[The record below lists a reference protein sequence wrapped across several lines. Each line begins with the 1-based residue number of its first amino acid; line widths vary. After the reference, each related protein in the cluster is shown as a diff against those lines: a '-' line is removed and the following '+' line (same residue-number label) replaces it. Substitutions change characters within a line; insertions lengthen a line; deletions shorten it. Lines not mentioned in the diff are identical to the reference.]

1 MYSCIKSFMDNDK
14 ENGLLLLDMPTGF
27 GKTYSVIKY
36 IAEFIK
42 ENSDTG
48 KKIFFITTLKK
59 NLPVEELKRR
69 LDEMELLHLFEE
81 RVIELKSN
89 VDTVVA
95 NYNSSMYNDIP
106 LEIRNSEEFKN
117 FKADVEFLKKHT
129 GQNSDLVRSVRN
141 NFSNNNERIFRSH
154 LQNIF
159 TRNFPSIKER
169 LLAIKTDSAWQW
181 VGKLYP
187 SVFTSEKQV
196 IFMSMDKFICPH
208 STIVEKGYYFYNSK
222 ISNGALVFIDEFDA
236 TKGTILK
243 NIIEN
248 GLKEKIDYIELF
260 NHIYAVL
267 RNKTFPESLFVP
279 SAHRMN
285 SDYKDQSLKDVL
297 KDLIKLADEIYDT
310 YSLNF
315 NHKTENAENDSANF
329 LFNDHRY
336 ISVLSGQNKFISI
349 SSDENDSV
357 NRITFSTRKPEEKN
371 SIQMLLSKLRGFIS
385 YFQITVSI
393 LATNYVHLRNE
404 RSNNGDDE
412 YTYDSAIRSVLAEF
426 DLGTV
431 YENYLFTQVKMLRT
445 KSRNSIAGSDF
456 DFSLYENGFRYY
468 SFENSPDY
476 DFKSIISMFSFS
488 QTPERIL
495 TKLCEK
501 AKVIGVSATATL
513 PSVLCNYDLDY
524 LSHKMG
530 AAYSH
535 ISADD
540 RERLKNEFANSQQGY
555 KDIAV
560 HAELFDSSNYSVSLW
575 DQVFD
580 DSELAKAAYDHV
592 ERSLSSAD
600 GGEDN
605 KYNHQRYFRIA
616 LAFKKFWEHED
627 IRSFLCMLNK
637 HPKRNDKFL
646 DINVLYY
653 LFELITERLCDV
665 RKTVCLL
672 DGEGYDDKKSDIA
685 KKLTNGEKLF
695 VISVYQTIGAGQN
708 LQYDIPDAVRDSL
721 IQTNSWNRSTK
732 KDFDAIY
739 LDLPTNL
746 TVNIWNDSHI
756 GTEDFV
762 KYIFETE
769 YLQENGEISDEIARQ
784 NIKEA
789 FGRSFCR
796 KKFMGK
802 TYKDKP
808 SVCYY
813 ATKQIV
819 QAIGRICRT
828 NMKQPDIYVFA
839 DADICNYFHVGIAE
853 NRLLNREVTALIDKI
868 NEHGAAE
875 IPDPDLISHG
885 ELCSV
890 RVNKFINSMIR
901 EEWDRNKMK
910 QWEKLREIVLKTPT
924 ATKEDYQNFTISQS
938 YIQMSEPADKYYYS
952 QEEDYNRIKIRFA
965 PSRDF
970 PCEVSAKAAKLDRI
984 LLFSGMTEYFT
995 AKGRALTFAPNEYI
1009 MSPALFNNIYKG
1021 ALGEAA
1027 GWVWFRNVLGIQLD
1041 MIREPALFEL
1051 FDYKVPGLPVYV
1063 DFKNWHDT
1071 TRFDEKGTMNK
1082 VVRKARE
1089 CRAECV
1095 IIANILADGSYD
1107 TRVTHDGEIT
1117 IVRCPSIMTDNGT
1130 TVTENVEAAE
1140 VIRRCIN
1147 NVRNSHE

>member
-1 MYSCIKSFMDNDK
+1 
-14 ENGLLLLDMPTGF
+14 
-27 GKTYSVIKY
+27 
-36 IAEFIK
+36 
-42 ENSDTG
+42 
-48 KKIFFITTLKK
+48 
-59 NLPVEELKRR
+59 
-69 LDEMELLHLFEE
+69 MELSHLFEE
-81 RVIELKSN
+81 RVIKLESN
-89 VDTVVA
+89 VDTVIA
-95 NYNSSMYNDIP
+95 NYDSSMYNDIS

-141 NFSNNNERIFRSH
+141 NFSNNNERIFRAY
-154 LQNIF
+154 LQNTF
-159 TRNFPSIKER
+159 ARNFPSIKER

-196 IFMSMDKFICPH
+196 IFMSMDKFICSH
-208 STIVEKGYYFYNSK
+208 STIVEKSYYFYNSK

-260 NHIYAVL
+260 NRIYAVL
-267 RNKTFPESLFVP
+267 RNKTFPERLFIP
-279 SAHRMN
+279 SVYRMN

-404 RSNNGDDE
+404 RANNGEDE
-412 YTYDSAIRSVLAEF
+412 YTYDSAIHSVLAEF
-426 DLGTV
+426 NLGTV
-431 YENYLFTQVKMLRT
+431 YENYLFAQVKMLRT

-540 RERLKNEFANSQQGY
+540 RERLKCEFTNSQQGY
-555 KDIAV
+555 KDITV

-592 ERSLSSAD
+592 ERSLSSDD
-600 GGEDN
+600 GRDDN

-627 IRSFLCMLNK
+627 IRSFLCVLNK
-637 HPKRNDKFL
+637 HPKKNDKLLEL
-646 DINVLYY
+646 DVLYY
-653 LFELITERLCDV
+653 LFGLITEEQPSDV
-665 RKTVCLL
+665 KRYIRLL
-672 DGEGYDDKKSDIA
+672 DGDGYDDKKSDI
-685 KKLTNGEKLF
+685 
-695 VISVYQTIGAGQN
+695 
-708 LQYDIPDAVRDSL
+708 
-721 IQTNSWNRSTK
+721 TK
-732 KDFDAIY
+732 
-739 LDLPTNL
+739 N
-746 TVNIWNDSHI
+746 
-756 GTEDFV
+756 
-762 KYIFETE
+762 
-769 YLQENGEISDEIARQ
+769 
-784 NIKEA
+784 
-789 FGRSFCR
+789 
-796 KKFMGK
+796 
-802 TYKDKP
+802 
-808 SVCYY
+808 
-813 ATKQIV
+813 
-819 QAIGRICRT
+819 
-828 NMKQPDIYVFA
+828 
-839 DADICNYFHVGIAE
+839 
-853 NRLLNREVTALIDKI
+853 
-868 NEHGAAE
+868 
-875 IPDPDLISHG
+875 
-885 ELCSV
+885 
-890 RVNKFINSMIR
+890 
-901 EEWDRNKMK
+901 
-910 QWEKLREIVLKTPT
+910 
-924 ATKEDYQNFTISQS
+924 
-938 YIQMSEPADKYYYS
+938 
-952 QEEDYNRIKIRFA
+952 
-965 PSRDF
+965 
-970 PCEVSAKAAKLDRI
+970 
-984 LLFSGMTEYFT
+984 
-995 AKGRALTFAPNEYI
+995 
-1009 MSPALFNNIYKG
+1009 
-1021 ALGEAA
+1021 
-1027 GWVWFRNVLGIQLD
+1027 
-1041 MIREPALFEL
+1041 
-1051 FDYKVPGLPVYV
+1051 
-1063 DFKNWHDT
+1063 
-1071 TRFDEKGTMNK
+1071 
-1082 VVRKARE
+1082 
-1089 CRAECV
+1089 
-1095 IIANILADGSYD
+1095 
-1107 TRVTHDGEIT
+1107 
-1117 IVRCPSIMTDNGT
+1117 
-1130 TVTENVEAAE
+1130 
-1140 VIRRCIN
+1140 
-1147 NVRNSHE
+1147 

>member
-1 MYSCIKSFMDNDK
+1 
-14 ENGLLLLDMPTGF
+14 
-27 GKTYSVIKY
+27 
-36 IAEFIK
+36 
-42 ENSDTG
+42 
-48 KKIFFITTLKK
+48 
-59 NLPVEELKRR
+59 
-69 LDEMELLHLFEE
+69 MELSHLFEE
-81 RVIELKSN
+81 RVIKLESN
-89 VDTVVA
+89 VDTVIA
-95 NYNSSMYNDIP
+95 NYDSSMYNDIS

-141 NFSNNNERIFRSH
+141 NFSNNNERIFRAY
-154 LQNIF
+154 LQNTF
-159 TRNFPSIKER
+159 ARNFPSIKER

-196 IFMSMDKFICPH
+196 IFMSMDKFICSH
-208 STIVEKGYYFYNSK
+208 STIVEKSYYFYNSK

-260 NHIYAVL
+260 NRIYAVL
-267 RNKTFPESLFVP
+267 RNKTFPERLFIP
-279 SAHRMN
+279 SVYRMN

-404 RSNNGDDE
+404 RANNGEDE
-412 YTYDSAIRSVLAEF
+412 YTYDSAIHSVLAEF
-426 DLGTV
+426 NLGTV
-431 YENYLFTQVKMLRT
+431 YENYLFAQVKMLRT

-540 RERLKNEFANSQQGY
+540 RERLKCEFTNSQQGY
-555 KDIAV
+555 KDITV

-592 ERSLSSAD
+592 ERSLSSDD
-600 GGEDN
+600 GRDDN

-627 IRSFLCMLNK
+627 IRSFLCVLNK
-637 HPKRNDKFL
+637 HPKRM
-646 DINVLYY
+646 INCLNLMY
-653 LFELITERLCDV
+653 FIT
-665 RKTVCLL
+665 CL
-672 DGEGYDDKKSDIA
+672 A
-685 KKLTNGEKLF
+685 
-695 VISVYQTIGAGQN
+695 
-708 LQYDIPDAVRDSL
+708 
-721 IQTNSWNRSTK
+721 
-732 KDFDAIY
+732 
-739 LDLPTNL
+739 
-746 TVNIWNDSHI
+746 
-756 GTEDFV
+756 
-762 KYIFETE
+762 
-769 YLQENGEISDEIARQ
+769 
-784 NIKEA
+784 
-789 FGRSFCR
+789 
-796 KKFMGK
+796 
-802 TYKDKP
+802 
-808 SVCYY
+808 
-813 ATKQIV
+813 
-819 QAIGRICRT
+819 
-828 NMKQPDIYVFA
+828 
-839 DADICNYFHVGIAE
+839 
-853 NRLLNREVTALIDKI
+853 
-868 NEHGAAE
+868 
-875 IPDPDLISHG
+875 
-885 ELCSV
+885 
-890 RVNKFINSMIR
+890 
-901 EEWDRNKMK
+901 
-910 QWEKLREIVLKTPT
+910 
-924 ATKEDYQNFTISQS
+924 
-938 YIQMSEPADKYYYS
+938 
-952 QEEDYNRIKIRFA
+952 
-965 PSRDF
+965 
-970 PCEVSAKAAKLDRI
+970 
-984 LLFSGMTEYFT
+984 
-995 AKGRALTFAPNEYI
+995 
-1009 MSPALFNNIYKG
+1009 
-1021 ALGEAA
+1021 
-1027 GWVWFRNVLGIQLD
+1027 
-1041 MIREPALFEL
+1041 
-1051 FDYKVPGLPVYV
+1051 
-1063 DFKNWHDT
+1063 
-1071 TRFDEKGTMNK
+1071 
-1082 VVRKARE
+1082 
-1089 CRAECV
+1089 
-1095 IIANILADGSYD
+1095 
-1107 TRVTHDGEIT
+1107 
-1117 IVRCPSIMTDNGT
+1117 
-1130 TVTENVEAAE
+1130 
-1140 VIRRCIN
+1140 
-1147 NVRNSHE
+1147 

>member
-1 MYSCIKSFMDNDK
+1 MQYLTFC
-14 ENGLLLLDMPTGF
+14 
-27 GKTYSVIKY
+27 
-36 IAEFIK
+36 
-42 ENSDTG
+42 
-48 KKIFFITTLKK
+48 
-59 NLPVEELKRR
+59 
-69 LDEMELLHLFEE
+69 
-81 RVIELKSN
+81 
-89 VDTVVA
+89 
-95 NYNSSMYNDIP
+95 
-106 LEIRNSEEFKN
+106 
-117 FKADVEFLKKHT
+117 
-129 GQNSDLVRSVRN
+129 
-141 NFSNNNERIFRSH
+141 
-154 LQNIF
+154 
-159 TRNFPSIKER
+159 
-169 LLAIKTDSAWQW
+169 
-181 VGKLYP
+181 
-187 SVFTSEKQV
+187 
-196 IFMSMDKFICPH
+196 
-208 STIVEKGYYFYNSK
+208 GYYWHLHGSAF
-222 ISNGALVFIDEFDA
+222 
-236 TKGTILK
+236 
-243 NIIEN
+243 
-248 GLKEKIDYIELF
+248 
-260 NHIYAVL
+260 
-267 RNKTFPESLFVP
+267 SL
-279 SAHRMN
+279 
-285 SDYKDQSLKDVL
+285 
-297 KDLIKLADEIYDT
+297 
-310 YSLNF
+310 
-315 NHKTENAENDSANF
+315 
-329 LFNDHRY
+329 
-336 ISVLSGQNKFISI
+336 
-349 SSDENDSV
+349 
-357 NRITFSTRKPEEKN
+357 
-371 SIQMLLSKLRGFIS
+371 FIS

-540 RERLKNEFANSQQGY
+540 RERLKNEFAISQQGY

-605 KYNHQRYFRIA
+605 KYNHQRYFRTA

-828 NMKQPDIYVFA
+828 NMKQPDIYG
-839 DADICNYFHVGIAE
+839 N
-853 NRLLNREVTALIDKI
+853 TAQS
-868 NEHGAAE
+868 
-875 IPDPDLISHG
+875 PQ
-885 ELCSV
+885 
-890 RVNKFINSMIR
+890 IR
-901 EEWDRNKMK
+901 N
-910 QWEKLREIVLKTPT
+910 
-924 ATKEDYQNFTISQS
+924 
-938 YIQMSEPADKYYYS
+938 
-952 QEEDYNRIKIRFA
+952 
-965 PSRDF
+965 
-970 PCEVSAKAAKLDRI
+970 
-984 LLFSGMTEYFT
+984 
-995 AKGRALTFAPNEYI
+995 
-1009 MSPALFNNIYKG
+1009 
-1021 ALGEAA
+1021 
-1027 GWVWFRNVLGIQLD
+1027 
-1041 MIREPALFEL
+1041 
-1051 FDYKVPGLPVYV
+1051 
-1063 DFKNWHDT
+1063 
-1071 TRFDEKGTMNK
+1071 
-1082 VVRKARE
+1082 
-1089 CRAECV
+1089 
-1095 IIANILADGSYD
+1095 
-1107 TRVTHDGEIT
+1107 
-1117 IVRCPSIMTDNGT
+1117 
-1130 TVTENVEAAE
+1130 
-1140 VIRRCIN
+1140 
-1147 NVRNSHE
+1147 

>member
-36 IAEFIK
+36 IAEYMK
-42 ENSDTG
+42 ENSNNG

-59 NLPVEELKRR
+59 NLPVDELKRR
-69 LDEMELLHLFEE
+69 LDEMELSHLFEE
-81 RVIELKSN
+81 RVIKLESN
-89 VDTVVA
+89 VDTVIA
-95 NYNSSMYNDIP
+95 NYDSSMYNDIS

-141 NFSNNNERIFRSH
+141 NFSNNNERIFRAY
-154 LQNIF
+154 LQNTF
-159 TRNFPSIKER
+159 ARNFPSIKER

-196 IFMSMDKFICPH
+196 IFMSMDKFICSH
-208 STIVEKGYYFYNSK
+208 STIVEKSYYFYNSK

-267 RNKTFPESLFVP
+267 KNKTFPERLFIP
-279 SAHRMN
+279 SVHRMN

-540 RERLKNEFANSQQGY
+540 RERLKLEFTNSQQGY
-555 KDIAV
+555 KDITV

-575 DQVFD
+575 NQVYD

-600 GGEDN
+600 EREDS
-605 KYNHQRYFRIA
+605 KYNHQRYFRIS

-646 DINVLYY
+646 DIDVLYY

-665 RKTVCLL
+665 RKTVRLL

-685 KKLTNGEKLF
+685 KKLANGEKLF

-721 IQTNSWNRSTK
+721 IQTNLWDRSAK

-828 NMKQPDIYVFA
+828 NMKQPDIYG
-839 DADICNYFHVGIAE
+839 N
-853 NRLLNREVTALIDKI
+853 TAQL
-868 NEHGAAE
+868 
-875 IPDPDLISHG
+875 
-885 ELCSV
+885 
-890 RVNKFINSMIR
+890 
-901 EEWDRNKMK
+901 
-910 QWEKLREIVLKTPT
+910 TPHCH
-924 ATKEDYQNFTISQS
+924 KKS
-938 YIQMSEPADKYYYS
+938 
-952 QEEDYNRIKIRFA
+952 
-965 PSRDF
+965 
-970 PCEVSAKAAKLDRI
+970 
-984 LLFSGMTEYFT
+984 
-995 AKGRALTFAPNEYI
+995 
-1009 MSPALFNNIYKG
+1009 
-1021 ALGEAA
+1021 
-1027 GWVWFRNVLGIQLD
+1027 D
-1041 MIREPALFEL
+1041 ML
-1051 FDYKVPGLPVYV
+1051 
-1063 DFKNWHDT
+1063 
-1071 TRFDEKGTMNK
+1071 
-1082 VVRKARE
+1082 
-1089 CRAECV
+1089 
-1095 IIANILADGSYD
+1095 
-1107 TRVTHDGEIT
+1107 
-1117 IVRCPSIMTDNGT
+1117 
-1130 TVTENVEAAE
+1130 
-1140 VIRRCIN
+1140 
-1147 NVRNSHE
+1147 

>member
-141 NFSNNNERIFRSH
+141 NFSNNNERIFRAYM
-154 LQNIF
+154 QNTF
-159 TRNFPSIKER
+159 ARNFPSIKER

-208 STIVEKGYYFYNSK
+208 STIVEKSYYFYNSK

-267 RNKTFPESLFVP
+267 KNKTFPERLFIP
-279 SAHRMN
+279 SVHRMN

-445 KSRNSIAGSDF
+445 KSRNSIAGSDI
-456 DFSLYENGFRYY
+456 DF
-468 SFENSPDY
+468 
-476 DFKSIISMFSFS
+476 
-488 QTPERIL
+488 
-495 TKLCEK
+495 
-501 AKVIGVSATATL
+501 
-513 PSVLCNYDLDY
+513 
-524 LSHKMG
+524 
-530 AAYSH
+530 
-535 ISADD
+535 
-540 RERLKNEFANSQQGY
+540 FA
-555 KDIAV
+555 
-560 HAELFDSSNYSVSLW
+560 L
-575 DQVFD
+575 
-580 DSELAKAAYDHV
+580 
-592 ERSLSSAD
+592 
-600 GGEDN
+600 
-605 KYNHQRYFRIA
+605 
-616 LAFKKFWEHED
+616 
-627 IRSFLCMLNK
+627 
-637 HPKRNDKFL
+637 
-646 DINVLYY
+646 
-653 LFELITERLCDV
+653 
-665 RKTVCLL
+665 
-672 DGEGYDDKKSDIA
+672 
-685 KKLTNGEKLF
+685 
-695 VISVYQTIGAGQN
+695 
-708 LQYDIPDAVRDSL
+708 
-721 IQTNSWNRSTK
+721 
-732 KDFDAIY
+732 
-739 LDLPTNL
+739 
-746 TVNIWNDSHI
+746 
-756 GTEDFV
+756 
-762 KYIFETE
+762 
-769 YLQENGEISDEIARQ
+769 
-784 NIKEA
+784 
-789 FGRSFCR
+789 
-796 KKFMGK
+796 
-802 TYKDKP
+802 
-808 SVCYY
+808 
-813 ATKQIV
+813 
-819 QAIGRICRT
+819 
-828 NMKQPDIYVFA
+828 
-839 DADICNYFHVGIAE
+839 
-853 NRLLNREVTALIDKI
+853 
-868 NEHGAAE
+868 
-875 IPDPDLISHG
+875 
-885 ELCSV
+885 
-890 RVNKFINSMIR
+890 
-901 EEWDRNKMK
+901 
-910 QWEKLREIVLKTPT
+910 
-924 ATKEDYQNFTISQS
+924 
-938 YIQMSEPADKYYYS
+938 
-952 QEEDYNRIKIRFA
+952 
-965 PSRDF
+965 
-970 PCEVSAKAAKLDRI
+970 
-984 LLFSGMTEYFT
+984 
-995 AKGRALTFAPNEYI
+995 
-1009 MSPALFNNIYKG
+1009 
-1021 ALGEAA
+1021 
-1027 GWVWFRNVLGIQLD
+1027 
-1041 MIREPALFEL
+1041 
-1051 FDYKVPGLPVYV
+1051 
-1063 DFKNWHDT
+1063 
-1071 TRFDEKGTMNK
+1071 
-1082 VVRKARE
+1082 
-1089 CRAECV
+1089 
-1095 IIANILADGSYD
+1095 
-1107 TRVTHDGEIT
+1107 
-1117 IVRCPSIMTDNGT
+1117 
-1130 TVTENVEAAE
+1130 
-1140 VIRRCIN
+1140 
-1147 NVRNSHE
+1147 

>member
-1 MYSCIKSFMDNDK
+1 MDI
-14 ENGLLLLDMPTGF
+14 
-27 GKTYSVIKY
+27 S
-36 IAEFIK
+36 
-42 ENSDTG
+42 
-48 KKIFFITTLKK
+48 
-59 NLPVEELKRR
+59 
-69 LDEMELLHLFEE
+69 HLFEE

-141 NFSNNNERIFRSH
+141 NFSNNNERIFRAY
-154 LQNIF
+154 LQNTF
-159 TRNFPSIKER
+159 ARNFPSIKER

-208 STIVEKGYYFYNSK
+208 STIVEKSYYFYNSK

-267 RNKTFPESLFVP
+267 KNKTFPERLFIP
-279 SAHRMN
+279 SVHRMN

-540 RERLKNEFANSQQGY
+540 RERLKNEFAISQQGY

-605 KYNHQRYFRIA
+605 KYNHQRYFRTA

-695 VISVYQTIGAGQN
+695 VISVY
-708 LQYDIPDAVRDSL
+708 
-721 IQTNSWNRSTK
+721 
-732 KDFDAIY
+732 
-739 LDLPTNL
+739 
-746 TVNIWNDSHI
+746 
-756 GTEDFV
+756 
-762 KYIFETE
+762 
-769 YLQENGEISDEIARQ
+769 
-784 NIKEA
+784 
-789 FGRSFCR
+789 
-796 KKFMGK
+796 
-802 TYKDKP
+802 
-808 SVCYY
+808 
-813 ATKQIV
+813 
-819 QAIGRICRT
+819 
-828 NMKQPDIYVFA
+828 
-839 DADICNYFHVGIAE
+839 
-853 NRLLNREVTALIDKI
+853 
-868 NEHGAAE
+868 
-875 IPDPDLISHG
+875 
-885 ELCSV
+885 
-890 RVNKFINSMIR
+890 
-901 EEWDRNKMK
+901 
-910 QWEKLREIVLKTPT
+910 
-924 ATKEDYQNFTISQS
+924 
-938 YIQMSEPADKYYYS
+938 
-952 QEEDYNRIKIRFA
+952 
-965 PSRDF
+965 
-970 PCEVSAKAAKLDRI
+970 
-984 LLFSGMTEYFT
+984 
-995 AKGRALTFAPNEYI
+995 
-1009 MSPALFNNIYKG
+1009 
-1021 ALGEAA
+1021 
-1027 GWVWFRNVLGIQLD
+1027 
-1041 MIREPALFEL
+1041 
-1051 FDYKVPGLPVYV
+1051 
-1063 DFKNWHDT
+1063 
-1071 TRFDEKGTMNK
+1071 
-1082 VVRKARE
+1082 
-1089 CRAECV
+1089 
-1095 IIANILADGSYD
+1095 
-1107 TRVTHDGEIT
+1107 
-1117 IVRCPSIMTDNGT
+1117 
-1130 TVTENVEAAE
+1130 
-1140 VIRRCIN
+1140 
-1147 NVRNSHE
+1147 

>member
-36 IAEFIK
+36 IAEYMK
-42 ENSDTG
+42 ENSNNG

-59 NLPVEELKRR
+59 NLPVEGLKRR
-69 LDEMELLHLFEE
+69 LDEMELSHLFEE
-81 RVIELKSN
+81 RVIKLESN
-89 VDTVVA
+89 VDTVIA
-95 NYNSSMYNDIP
+95 NYDSSMYNDIS

-141 NFSNNNERIFRSH
+141 NFSNNNERIFRAY
-154 LQNIF
+154 LQNTF
-159 TRNFPSIKER
+159 ARNFPSIKER

-196 IFMSMDKFICPH
+196 IFMSMDKFICSH
-208 STIVEKGYYFYNSK
+208 STIVEKSYYFYNSK

-260 NHIYAVL
+260 NRIYAVL
-267 RNKTFPESLFVP
+267 RNKTFPERLFIP
-279 SAHRMN
+279 SVYRMN

-404 RSNNGDDE
+404 RANNGEDE
-412 YTYDSAIRSVLAEF
+412 YTYDSAIHSVLAEF
-426 DLGTV
+426 NLGTV
-431 YENYLFTQVKMLRT
+431 YENYLFAQVKMLRT

-540 RERLKNEFANSQQGY
+540 RERLKCEFTNSQQGY
-555 KDIAV
+555 KDITV

-592 ERSLSSAD
+592 ERSLSSDD
-600 GGEDN
+600 GRDDN

-627 IRSFLCMLNK
+627 IRSFLCVLNK
-637 HPKRNDKFL
+637 HPKKNDKLLEL
-646 DINVLYY
+646 DVLYY
-653 LFELITERLCDV
+653 LFGLITEEQPSDV
-665 RKTVCLL
+665 KRYIRLL
-672 DGEGYDDKKSDIA
+672 DGDGYDDKKSDIT
-685 KKLTNGEKLF
+685 KKLANGEKLF

-708 LQYDIPDAVRDSL
+708 LQYDIPGAVRDSL
-721 IQTNSWNRSTK
+721 VQTNSWNRSTK

-746 TVNIWNDSHI
+746 TVNIWNDSHV

-828 NMKQPDIYVFA
+828 NMKQPVIYVFA

-853 NRLLNREVTALIDKI
+853 NRLLNREV
-868 NEHGAAE
+868 
-875 IPDPDLISHG
+875 
-885 ELCSV
+885 
-890 RVNKFINSMIR
+890 
-901 EEWDRNKMK
+901 
-910 QWEKLREIVLKTPT
+910 LR
-924 ATKEDYQNFTISQS
+924 
-938 YIQMSEPADKYYYS
+938 
-952 QEEDYNRIKIRFA
+952 
-965 PSRDF
+965 
-970 PCEVSAKAAKLDRI
+970 
-984 LLFSGMTEYFT
+984 
-995 AKGRALTFAPNEYI
+995 
-1009 MSPALFNNIYKG
+1009 
-1021 ALGEAA
+1021 
-1027 GWVWFRNVLGIQLD
+1027 
-1041 MIREPALFEL
+1041 
-1051 FDYKVPGLPVYV
+1051 
-1063 DFKNWHDT
+1063 
-1071 TRFDEKGTMNK
+1071 
-1082 VVRKARE
+1082 
-1089 CRAECV
+1089 
-1095 IIANILADGSYD
+1095 
-1107 TRVTHDGEIT
+1107 
-1117 IVRCPSIMTDNGT
+1117 
-1130 TVTENVEAAE
+1130 
-1140 VIRRCIN
+1140 
-1147 NVRNSHE
+1147 

>member
-36 IAEFIK
+36 IAEYMK
-42 ENSDTG
+42 ENSNNG

-59 NLPVEELKRR
+59 NLPVEGLKRR
-69 LDEMELLHLFEE
+69 LDEMELSHLFEE
-81 RVIELKSN
+81 RVIKLESN
-89 VDTVVA
+89 VDTVIA
-95 NYNSSMYNDIP
+95 NYDSSMYNDIS

-141 NFSNNNERIFRSH
+141 NFSNNNERIFRAY
-154 LQNIF
+154 LQNTF
-159 TRNFPSIKER
+159 ARNFPSIKER

-196 IFMSMDKFICPH
+196 IFMSMDKFICSH
-208 STIVEKGYYFYNSK
+208 STIVEKSYYFYNSK

-260 NHIYAVL
+260 NRIYAVL
-267 RNKTFPESLFVP
+267 RNKTFPERLFIP
-279 SAHRMN
+279 SVYRMN

-404 RSNNGDDE
+404 RANNGEDE
-412 YTYDSAIRSVLAEF
+412 YTYDSAIHSVLAEF
-426 DLGTV
+426 NLGTV
-431 YENYLFTQVKMLRT
+431 YENYLFAQVKMLRT

-540 RERLKNEFANSQQGY
+540 RERLKCEFTNSQQGY
-555 KDIAV
+555 KDITV

-580 DSELAKAAYDHV
+580 DSELAKALTIT
-592 ERSLSSAD
+592 LSVPYLRMTA
-600 GGEDN
+600 E
-605 KYNHQRYFRIA
+605 
-616 LAFKKFWEHED
+616 
-627 IRSFLCMLNK
+627 MT
-637 HPKRNDKFL
+637 
-646 DINVLYY
+646 IN
-653 LFELITERLCDV
+653 
-665 RKTVCLL
+665 
-672 DGEGYDDKKSDIA
+672 
-685 KKLTNGEKLF
+685 
-695 VISVYQTIGAGQN
+695 
-708 LQYDIPDAVRDSL
+708 
-721 IQTNSWNRSTK
+721 
-732 KDFDAIY
+732 
-739 LDLPTNL
+739 
-746 TVNIWNDSHI
+746 
-756 GTEDFV
+756 
-762 KYIFETE
+762 
-769 YLQENGEISDEIARQ
+769 
-784 NIKEA
+784 
-789 FGRSFCR
+789 
-796 KKFMGK
+796 
-802 TYKDKP
+802 
-808 SVCYY
+808 
-813 ATKQIV
+813 
-819 QAIGRICRT
+819 
-828 NMKQPDIYVFA
+828 
-839 DADICNYFHVGIAE
+839 
-853 NRLLNREVTALIDKI
+853 
-868 NEHGAAE
+868 
-875 IPDPDLISHG
+875 
-885 ELCSV
+885 
-890 RVNKFINSMIR
+890 
-901 EEWDRNKMK
+901 
-910 QWEKLREIVLKTPT
+910 
-924 ATKEDYQNFTISQS
+924 
-938 YIQMSEPADKYYYS
+938 
-952 QEEDYNRIKIRFA
+952 
-965 PSRDF
+965 
-970 PCEVSAKAAKLDRI
+970 
-984 LLFSGMTEYFT
+984 
-995 AKGRALTFAPNEYI
+995 
-1009 MSPALFNNIYKG
+1009 
-1021 ALGEAA
+1021 
-1027 GWVWFRNVLGIQLD
+1027 
-1041 MIREPALFEL
+1041 
-1051 FDYKVPGLPVYV
+1051 
-1063 DFKNWHDT
+1063 
-1071 TRFDEKGTMNK
+1071 
-1082 VVRKARE
+1082 
-1089 CRAECV
+1089 
-1095 IIANILADGSYD
+1095 
-1107 TRVTHDGEIT
+1107 IT
-1117 IVRCPSIMTDNGT
+1117 IRGIS
-1130 TVTENVEAAE
+1130 ES
-1140 VIRRCIN
+1140 RLHS
-1147 NVRNSHE
+1147 RNFGSMRISARFFVY

>member
-1 MYSCIKSFMDNDK
+1 
-14 ENGLLLLDMPTGF
+14 
-27 GKTYSVIKY
+27 
-36 IAEFIK
+36 
-42 ENSDTG
+42 
-48 KKIFFITTLKK
+48 
-59 NLPVEELKRR
+59 
-69 LDEMELLHLFEE
+69 
-81 RVIELKSN
+81 
-89 VDTVVA
+89 
-95 NYNSSMYNDIP
+95 
-106 LEIRNSEEFKN
+106 
-117 FKADVEFLKKHT
+117 
-129 GQNSDLVRSVRN
+129 
-141 NFSNNNERIFRSH
+141 
-154 LQNIF
+154 
-159 TRNFPSIKER
+159 
-169 LLAIKTDSAWQW
+169 
-181 VGKLYP
+181 
-187 SVFTSEKQV
+187 
-196 IFMSMDKFICPH
+196 
-208 STIVEKGYYFYNSK
+208 
-222 ISNGALVFIDEFDA
+222 
-236 TKGTILK
+236 
-243 NIIEN
+243 
-248 GLKEKIDYIELF
+248 
-260 NHIYAVL
+260 
-267 RNKTFPESLFVP
+267 
-279 SAHRMN
+279 
-285 SDYKDQSLKDVL
+285 
-297 KDLIKLADEIYDT
+297 
-310 YSLNF
+310 
-315 NHKTENAENDSANF
+315 
-329 LFNDHRY
+329 
-336 ISVLSGQNKFISI
+336 
-349 SSDENDSV
+349 
-357 NRITFSTRKPEEKN
+357 
-371 SIQMLLSKLRGFIS
+371 
-385 YFQITVSI
+385 
-393 LATNYVHLRNE
+393 
-404 RSNNGDDE
+404 
-412 YTYDSAIRSVLAEF
+412 
-426 DLGTV
+426 
-431 YENYLFTQVKMLRT
+431 
-445 KSRNSIAGSDF
+445 
-456 DFSLYENGFRYY
+456 
-468 SFENSPDY
+468 
-476 DFKSIISMFSFS
+476 MFSFS

-540 RERLKNEFANSQQGY
+540 RERLKCEFTNSQQGY
-555 KDIAV
+555 KDITV

-592 ERSLSSAD
+592 ERSLSSDD
-600 GGEDN
+600 GRDDN

-627 IRSFLCMLNK
+627 IRSFLCVLNK
-637 HPKRNDKFL
+637 HPKKNDKLLEL
-646 DINVLYY
+646 DVLYY
-653 LFELITERLCDV
+653 LFGLITEEQPSDV
-665 RKTVCLL
+665 KRYIRLL
-672 DGEGYDDKKSDIA
+672 DGDGYDDKKSDIT
-685 KKLTNGEKLF
+685 KKLANGEKLF

-708 LQYDIPDAVRDSL
+708 LQYDIPGAVRDSL
-721 IQTNSWNRSTK
+721 VQTNSWNRSTK

-746 TVNIWNDSHI
+746 TVNIWNDSHV

-828 NMKQPDIYVFA
+828 NMKQPVIYVFA

-875 IPDPDLISHG
+875 IPDPDLISRG

-890 RVNKFINSMIR
+890 RVNKFINSMVR
-901 EEWDRNKMK
+901 EEWDRKKME

-924 ATKEDYQNFTISQS
+924 VTKKEYQNFALSQL

-970 PCEVSAKAAKLDRI
+970 PFEVAAKSAKLDRI

-995 AKGRALTFAPNEYI
+995 VKERALTFAPNEYI

-1027 GWVWFRNVLGIQLD
+1027 GWVWFRNVLGIKLD
-1041 MIREPALFEL
+1041 MIREPAMFEL

-1107 TRVTHDGEIT
+1107 TMVTHDGEIT

-1130 TVTENVEAAE
+1130 AVTENVKAAE